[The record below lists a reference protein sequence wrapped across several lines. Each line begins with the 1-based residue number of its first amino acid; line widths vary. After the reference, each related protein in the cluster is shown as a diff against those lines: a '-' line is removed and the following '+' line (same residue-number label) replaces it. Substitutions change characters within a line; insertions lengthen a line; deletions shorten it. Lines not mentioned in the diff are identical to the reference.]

1 MQSNHKQKSLF
12 KRFQRPR
19 KTDQSRTYIIPTA
32 FGFAFA
38 AVCFLLLLMA
48 VGFSNNIIYFFVFY
62 LISIALVAM
71 LMTNSNVDRVQI
83 LSIQPENI
91 FAGENNKVLVH
102 LKNTKIPASYSLQLY
117 LDKKNH
123 IAEVPLLNG
132 LETATTICFWKPI
145 KRGLHPLPRLQMQTR
160 FPFGMLHSWCLYRKD
175 QEILVYPQKEGFE
188 VLPKDQGGAG
198 FQSTAGLFKE
208 HRIFQSSD
216 STKRIDWRVSQK
228 FDQLM
233 VKTFESQSN
242 QSIHL
247 DYKFTLPL
255 ADFEKRVSQLA
266 LWTDLAEK
274 NKMNY
279 SFAFNDF
286 SLPVDSGDEHYHK
299 IMAYLAT
306 VEFR

>member
-1 MQSNHKQKSLF
+1 MQSSLKLKSLF

-19 KTDQSRTYIIPTA
+19 KQDQSRTFIIPTA

-62 LISIALVAM
+62 LIAIALVAM
-71 LMTNSNVDRVQI
+71 LMTNNNVDRVQI

-91 FAGENNKVLVH
+91 FAGENNKIFVH
-102 LKNTKIPASYSLQLY
+102 LTNTKLLPSYSLQLY

-123 IAEVPLLNG
+123 IAEVPVLNG
-132 LETATTICFWKPI
+132 METATTICFWKPAT
-145 KRGLHPLPRLQMQTR
+145 RGLHQLPRLQMQTR
-160 FPFGMLHSWCLYRKD
+160 FPFGMLHSWCLYKKD
-175 QEILVYPQKEGFE
+175 KQVLIYPAKIGFE
-188 VLPKDQGGAG
+188 ILPKDLGGAE
-198 FQSTAGLFKE
+198 FQSNAGLFKE
-208 HRIFQSSD
+208 HRVFQSSD

-247 DYKFTLPL
+247 DYKFTLSL

-266 LWTDLAEK
+266 LWADLAEK

-286 SLPVDSGDEHYHK
+286 SLPADSGEIHYRK
-299 IMAYLAT
+299 IMDFLAK
-306 VEFR
+306 VVAR